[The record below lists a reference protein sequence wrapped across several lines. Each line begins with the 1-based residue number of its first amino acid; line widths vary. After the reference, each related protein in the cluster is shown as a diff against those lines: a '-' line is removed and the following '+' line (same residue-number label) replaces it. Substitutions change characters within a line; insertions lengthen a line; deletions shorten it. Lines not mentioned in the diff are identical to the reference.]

1 MKNSMKKLSIVIL
14 AMALLWSCGKDD
26 SPTPPKNSAPAIKAQ
41 EFSAFEGITDTQTIG
56 TVVATDADKDALTF
70 TIKTNDNALFEITAA
85 GALSLAPGKTL
96 NFATKAQ
103 HSITVEV
110 SDGDDVATAIITIK
124 VTQTTP
130 QNTAPVIAAQ
140 EFNAFEGIS
149 DTRAIGTVVASDA
162 DNDAL
167 TFSIKTNDNDL
178 FEITT
183 AGELSLA
190 AGKQLDFTT
199 KEQHTITVEVSDGTD
214 SASATITIKVTQTS
228 PQNIAPEFTIDGELM
243 EFTVQEDISD
253 ADVIGTVMAT
263 DADGDVLTFS
273 IKTNSD
279 DLFEITATGE
289 LSLAAGKSLDFET
302 ATGHNITVQVSDG
315 LASTE
320 DIVVILVEDVEEVID
335 PADDPNAFITIWKTD
350 ANNEEIVIGTNNAYT
365 YNYTIHWGD
374 GSSEQITSSEPV
386 SHVYATAGNHTV
398 VIQGEFPAIRYI
410 DGVTTSS
417 KLLSIEQW
425 GTITW
430 KSMNRAFAY
439 CTNMTY
445 NATDIPNLSQVSNMA
460 YAFYRTDAFNGAIG
474 DWDTSHVTD
483 MSYMFQEAAAFDQNL
498 GGWNISNVTNMS
510 NMFNNSG
517 MSTLNYSETLLGWSN
532 QDNVPV
538 NITLGATG
546 LSIDCENAT
555 YWTAFQYLLAKPWT
569 INDNSPCH

>member
-1 MKNSMKKLSIVIL
+1 MKKLSIVIL

-26 SPTPPKNSAPAIKAQ
+26 SPTPPKNSAPVIKAQ
-41 EFSAFEGITDTQTIG
+41 EFSAAENITDAQTIG

-70 TIKTNDNALFEITAA
+70 TIKTNDNALFEITAT

-103 HSITVEV
+103 HTITVEV
-110 SDGDDVATAIITIK
+110 SDGDDSATATITIK
-124 VTQTTP
+124 VTQTDP

-140 EFNAFEGIS
+140 EFTAFEGIS

-190 AGKQLDFTT
+190 AGKQLNITI
-199 KEQHTITVEVSDGTD
+199 KEQHTITVEVSDG
-214 SASATITIKVTQTS
+214 SATAEAIITIKVSQTS
-228 PQNIAPEFTIDGELM
+228 PQNNAPEFTKDGEFI
-243 EFTVQEDISD
+243 EFTVQENISD
-253 ADVIGTVMAT
+253 TDVIGTVLAT

-273 IKTNSD
+273 IKTND
-279 DLFEITATGE
+279 NDLFEITVTGE
-289 LSLAAGKSLDFET
+289 LSLATGKQLDFET
-302 ATGHNITVQVSDG
+302 ATAYNITVQVSDG
-315 LASTE
+315 LATTE
-320 DIVVILVEDVEEVID
+320 DNVVILVEDVEEVTD
-335 PADDPNAFITIWKTD
+335 PANDPNAFITIWKTD
-350 ANNEEIVIGTNNAYT
+350 ANNEEIVIGTYNAYT

-386 SHVYATAGNHTV
+386 SHVYAMAGNHTV

-425 GTITW
+425 GAITW

-498 GGWNISNVTNMS
+498 GGWSISNVTNMS

-532 QDNVPV
+532 QDVVPA

>member
-1 MKNSMKKLSIVIL
+1 MENIMNKLSIAIL
-14 AMALLWSCGKDD
+14 VMALLWSCGKDD
-26 SPTPPKNSAPAIKAQ
+26 GPTPPKNSAPVIKAQ
-41 EFSAFEGITDTQTIG
+41 EFTAFEDISDTQTIG
-56 TVVATDADKDALTF
+56 TVVASDADKDALIF
-70 TIKTNDNALFEITAA
+70 SIKTNDDALFEITAT
-85 GALSLAPGKTL
+85 GGLSLAPGKTL
-96 NFATKAQ
+96 NFATKVQ
-103 HSITVEV
+103 HTITVEV
-110 SDGDDVATAIITIK
+110 SDGDDSAAATIIIK
-124 VTQTTP
+124 VTQTDP

-140 EFNAFEGIS
+140 EFTAFEGIS
-149 DTRAIGTVVASDA
+149 DTRPIGTVVASDA

-190 AGKQLDFTT
+190 AGKQLNITT
-199 KEQHTITVEVSDGTD
+199 KEQHSITVEVSDGTD

-228 PQNIAPEFTIDGELM
+228 PQNTAPEFTKDGEFI
-243 EFTVQEDISD
+243 EFTVQENISD
-253 ADVIGTVMAT
+253 MDVIGTVLAT

-273 IKTNSD
+273 IKTND
-279 DLFEITATGE
+279 NDLFEITATGE

-302 ATGHNITVQVSDG
+302 TPGHNITVQVSDG

-320 DIVVILVEDVEEVID
+320 DTVVILVEDVEEVID

-374 GSSEQITSSEPV
+374 GTSEQITSSEPV
-386 SHVYATAGNHTV
+386 SHVYATAGNHTI

-410 DGVTTSS
+410 NGVTTSS

-425 GTITW
+425 GTIAW
-430 KSMNRAFAY
+430 KNMQNAFAY

-445 NATDIPNLSQVSNMA
+445 NATDMPDLSNVTNMA
-460 YAFYRTDAFNGAIG
+460 YMFYRTDVFNGAIG
-474 DWDTSHVTD
+474 NWDTSNVAN
-483 MSYMFQEAAAFDQNL
+483 MSNTFLEATAFDQNL
-498 GGWNISNVTNMS
+498 GGWNISSVTTMD

-532 QDNVPV
+532 QDFVPI